1 MKKTFNFIKNLLL
14 FMYIFLIIFVTICL
28 LSFNDYKVTEFGK
41 STMLPVVDDDLKPN
55 FNKGDLLIINKV
67 KLDDLKN
74 DDIVF
79 FYRTRSGETT
89 VNFGRVVDLERVTD
103 TETTITI
110 EGNIKFSSS
119 NLIGTANSTTVI
131 QNVGYILSLLE
142 SKWGFLALGVFPSLI
157 VFLYTLYSVVL
168 EFYLVKK
175 SPQKNGEEKVEE
187 KAEVKD
193 SNEEDEKIKA
203 LEEKLNKLKEAK
215 KEKEETEKEDKEDE
229 KTKKIRELEEKI
241 KNIESADEDTS
252 NDEEEKSTDEEE
264 QVNVEEELNKIKED
278 IKPKKIEPA
287 PEEPK
292 EEIDPEE
299 EKKKKIEEKMKS
311 LTDEQKRALIEAKLK
326 SMTPEQKRALIEA
339 KRKKM
344 EEKNGD

>member
-41 STMLPVVDDDLKPN
+41 STLLPVVDDDLKPN

-67 KLDDLKN
+67 KLDELKN

-79 FYRTRSGETT
+79 FYRTRSGVTT
-89 VNFGRVVDLERVTD
+89 VNFGRVTNLERVTD

-110 EGNIKFSSS
+110 EGNVKFSSS

-131 QNVGYILSLLE
+131 QNVGFVLSLLE

-168 EFYLVKK
+168 EFYLVRK
-175 SPQKNGEEKVEE
+175 SPQKGDEEKTE
-187 KAEVKD
+187 KKV

-203 LEEKLNKLKEAK
+203 LEEKLSKLKEAK
-215 KEKEETEKEDKEDE
+215 KEKENQEDE

-241 KNIESADEDTS
+241 KNIENTDTDEPRDI
-252 NDEEEKSTDEEE
+252 EEKNINEKEEI
-264 QVNVEEELNKIKED
+264 NVEEEINKIKED
-278 IKPKKIEPA
+278 IKPKKIEPVI
-287 PEEPK
+287 EEQK
-292 EEIDPEE
+292 ENISLEE